1 MKKIAAVIFTAVL
14 VGFSGLSGCTQQQQ
28 KQQKDVT
35 APPPKYTMQELID
48 KMDRN
53 MKNLNRFRS
62 KGGRLSCKIK
72 TDKGLKQYDLDGVVV
87 LYDDPKN
94 LFLSGGFLGQPAMQ
108 LGSNQDCYWLAVM
121 HDPSKMYW
129 GYWKF
134 AESEK
139 NKWQTGGPIKL
150 LEAIGQ
156 INLRNLEGKLMGPVL
171 RREPEANVFMY
182 MAVDNKG
189 DWYVAKE
196 IFLSRREPIQANK
209 IVYYTADGS
218 EYLVITFS
226 RYEEVANG
234 ARMARNVDM
243 NWPTDESYMK
253 LHFGRTKLQETLPPA
268 AFTMPDPNTFSEV
281 EQVDKECKE

>member
-1 MKKIAAVIFTAVL
+1 MKSLAGVIWISMVAVVI
-14 VGFSGLSGCTQQQQ
+14 GLGGCVQQQ
-28 KQQKDVT
+28 KKIQKEMESS
-35 APPPKYTMQELID
+35 PPNYSMQELIA
-48 KMDRN
+48 KMDQN
-53 MKNLNRFRS
+53 TKNLSRFRS

-72 TDKGLKQYDLDGVVV
+72 TDKGLKHYDLDGVVV

-121 HDPSKMYW
+121 HDPSKMFW
-129 GYWKF
+129 GYWKY

-139 NKWQTGGPIKL
+139 NKWQTGGPMKL

-156 INLRNLEGKLMGPVL
+156 INLRNLEGKLLGPVL

-182 MAVDNKG
+182 MAVDTNG
-189 DWYVAKE
+189 DWYIAKE

-209 IVYYTADGS
+209 IIYYNADGS
-218 EYLVITFS
+218 EYLVITFAK
-226 RYEEVANG
+226 YEEVATG
-234 ARMARNVDM
+234 ARMARNVEM
-243 NWPTDESYMK
+243 YWPADESFMK
-253 LHFGRTKLQETLPPA
+253 LHFGRTTLQESLPRA

-281 EQVDKECKE
+281 EQVDRDCK